1 MLFGRARLE
10 ARRRLAMRLSRC
22 LTAHQAPPTGAQ
34 AWATVHGLQQM
45 SPTTKE
51 LRLRLDAPE
60 PGAPA
65 FAFEPGQWLDVHIP
79 TINEVGGYSIASLPN
94 ELPLLDLAVKAS
106 AHPPAAWCTSSAKV
120 GDRVAIQVGGKLV
133 LREAEAALF
142 VAGGVGISPL
152 YSMLRAWCL
161 RTGTHSRAAL
171 LFAARS
177 RAERLFAT
185 QLEELA
191 RQHPERLR
199 VSIYTT
205 REPPQP
211 AAVAA
216 GPGIVGGAQGR
227 IGETDLETALR
238 WLGCE
243 ANAVLERRAVP
254 WQDTK
259 ARQPGTAALATAA
272 TAAYVCGPASMTD
285 DTIGTLKRMGVP
297 HVYTEQWW

>member
-1 MLFGRARLE
+1 MLFGRARHAILV
-10 ARRRLAMRLSRC
+10 RSRC
-22 LTAHQAPPTGAQ
+22 TAAHQAPPTGAQ
-34 AWATVHGLQQM
+34 AWATVHRLQQM
-45 SPTTKE
+45 SPTTKGIC
-51 LRLRLDAPE
+51 LRLDAPE

-79 TINEVGGYSIASLPN
+79 AINEVGGYSIASLPN

-106 AHPPAAWCTSSAKV
+106 AHPPAAWCTRSAKV
-120 GDRVAIQVGGKLV
+120 GDRVAIQVGGKFV

-152 YSMLRAWCL
+152 YGMLRAWCL
-161 RTGTHSRAAL
+161 RAGTHARAAL

-185 QLEELA
+185 QLEGLA
-191 RQHPERLR
+191 RAHPERLR
-199 VSIYTT
+199 VSIHTT

-227 IGETDLETALR
+227 IGERDLETALR
-238 WLGCE
+238 WIGCE

-254 WQDTK
+254 WQDTR

-272 TAAYVCGPASMTD
+272 TAAYVCGPARMTD
-285 DTIGTLKRMGVP
+285 DVVGTLKRMGVP
-297 HVYTEQWW
+297 HVYSEQWW

>member
-1 MLFGRARLE
+1 
-10 ARRRLAMRLSRC
+10 
-22 LTAHQAPPTGAQ
+22 
-34 AWATVHGLQQM
+34 M

-243 ANAVLERRAVP
+243 ANSVLERRAVP